1 MSSPPP
7 PVHPRVC
14 GELRKGKAPR
24 KGETG
29 SSPRVRGTPAGVEPA
44 GRPRRFIPACAGNS
58 LGAVAQ
64 FQAATGSSPRVR
76 GTLRPDVRRRHHRR
90 FIPACAGNS
99 RAARSRQPRK
109 TVHPRVCG
117 ELGQQWPE
125 FHADDGSS
133 PRVRGTRISSS
144 ISIVCGTVHP
154 RVCGELALADAA
166 AEIDAGSSPRVRG
179 TLPRHRRRRRARR
192 FIPRVRGTLQSSPAR
207 RWRIR
212 FIPACAGNSA
222 HAWSPSVRLAVH
234 PRVCGELRRCA
245 NAPTGRSPVHPRV
258 CGELVDPSDTAA
270 YDSGSSPRVRG
281 TPRASSGA
289 LAARRFIPACAGNS
303 RSLPSAAS
311 TSAVHPRVC
320 GELRAVGAVLARLA
334 GSSPRVRG
342 TPVVDPDGPHVV
354 SVHPR
359 VCGELAVAP
368 IPARSGNGSSPRVR
382 GTPTGE
388 LGGGSA
394 RRFIPACAGN
404 SATQSPSLSG
414 RAVHPRVCGE
424 LEFSVSTNVSV
435 PGSSP
440 RVRGTHARHCRW

>member
-1 MSSPPP
+1 MSSPTP

-44 GRPRRFIPACAGNS
+44 GRP
-58 LGAVAQ
+58 
-64 FQAATGSSPRVR
+64 
-76 GTLRPDVRRRHHRR
+76 RR

-192 FIPRVRGTLQSSPAR
+192 FIPACAGNSSIVASAAMANPVHPRVCGELGTRMEPKRSPCGSSPRVRGTPKVRQRANRALTGSSPR
-207 RWRIR
+207 VRGTPGRGHGQSTRLR
-212 FIPACAGNSA
+212 FIPACAGNS
-222 HAWSPSVRLAVH
+222 P
-234 PRVCGELRRCA
+234 
-245 NAPTGRSPVHPRV
+245 
-258 CGELVDPSDTAA
+258 
-270 YDSGSSPRVRG
+270 
-281 TPRASSGA
+281 
-289 LAARRFIPACAGNS
+289 
-303 RSLPSAAS
+303 
-311 TSAVHPRVC
+311 
-320 GELRAVGAVLARLA
+320 
-334 GSSPRVRG
+334 
-342 TPVVDPDGPHVV
+342 
-354 SVHPR
+354 
-359 VCGELAVAP
+359 
-368 IPARSGNGSSPRVR
+368 
-382 GTPTGE
+382 
-388 LGGGSA
+388 
-394 RRFIPACAGN
+394 
-404 SATQSPSLSG
+404 
-414 RAVHPRVCGE
+414 
-424 LEFSVSTNVSV
+424 
-435 PGSSP
+435 
-440 RVRGTHARHCRW
+440 